1 MAWTEGAHTWPRV
14 RQPSN
19 VLLDRKCNVK
29 VADFGLARSVAQLEP
44 DGGLIMTDYVATRWY
59 TPPPPLIMTDYV
71 ATRWYTPPPPLAWPP
86 SGVPCIETK
95 RNHSRFPA
103 SALSTQPSQRRRSK
117 RL

>member
-59 TPPPPLIMTDYV
+59 TPPPPL
-71 ATRWYTPPPPLAWPP
+71 AWPP
-86 SGVPCIETK
+86 SGVSCIETK